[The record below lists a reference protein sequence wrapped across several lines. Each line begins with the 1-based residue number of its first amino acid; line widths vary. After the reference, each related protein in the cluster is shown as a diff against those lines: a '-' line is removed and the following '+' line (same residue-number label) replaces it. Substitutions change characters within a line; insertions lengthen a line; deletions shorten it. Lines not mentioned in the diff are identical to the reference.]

1 MTNAPPEPC
10 DLLIEA
16 GYVVPI
22 EPHAV
27 VLEDHAVA
35 VNHGVIVAVLPAAEA
50 RTRFVPK
57 QTVSRPDAALMPG
70 LVNAHTHNPMT
81 LLRGVAD
88 DLPLM
93 VWLQQHIWPVEAAVI
108 GPEFVADGTT
118 LAIAEMLRGGTTCV
132 NENYFFA
139 DVQAAVYK
147 Q

>member
-1 MTNAPPEPC
+1 MSDSPHLPEAC

-35 VNHGVIVAVLPAAEA
+35 VRGSEIVAILPRAEA
-50 RTRFVPK
+50 RARFRATQV
-57 QTVSRPDAALMPG
+57 VSRPEAALMPG

-93 VWLQQHIWPVEAAVI
+93 TWLQQHIWPVKI
-108 GPEFVADGTT
+108 GRAHV
-118 LAIAEMLRGGTTCV
+118 
-132 NENYFFA
+132 
-139 DVQAAVYK
+139 
-147 Q
+147 